1 FHQVISPAVTVE
13 PALDSVLQVQT
24 CLSNCRVE
32 EGKLKEFLDSPAKNR
47 KLTARTRTGQQRR
60 GLRSPRISNKNTVV
74 HKLRPNE
81 AGLEALLLVLVFVE
95 RAKLHFLQDTLVS
108 LVKRRVQEIGS
119 PKFFATGTLLFVRKI
134 GSLQLFQS
142 LPPETVLH
150 VGTPQFLPPP
160 F

>member
-1 FHQVISPAVTVE
+1 
-13 PALDSVLQVQT
+13 
-24 CLSNCRVE
+24 
-32 EGKLKEFLDSPAKNR
+32 
-47 KLTARTRTGQQRR
+47 
-60 GLRSPRISNKNTVV
+60 V

-134 GSLQLFQS
+134 RSLPLFHS

-160 F
+160 FSCTNDPTDESIFPEFKKILMPDGDVKIPFIERILSIRALHVSQEENAAVDVIDSLEGGAFRKCRKPEQRKVR